1 MPLAERFVAI
11 RDWEGDTNDRY
22 GAFVQEY
29 LLRFSHYVLT
39 TGPVVARD
47 IPSIDDAMAWGYAWE
62 AGPFAQMDL
71 LGAEFLAKGF
81 SRLSLDEPELL
92 RPSEGRVLRR
102 RRSDRPVV
110 QGGLRADRAAGG

>member
-1 MPLAERFVAI
+1 KEIQTLDWKTGEYAPQSKPESAELSRLRAVAVAQ
-11 RDWEGDTNDRY
+11 RVGAPRGLKADDRY
-22 GAFVQEY
+22 GAFVHEY

-71 LGAEFLAKGF
+71 LGTAFLAQGV
-81 SRLSLDEPELL
+81 SRCSLE
-92 RPSEGRVLRR
+92 
-102 RRSDRPVV
+102 
-110 QGGLRADRAAGG
+110 A